1 MVGMGL
7 PAAAT
12 ATDATLMSDL
22 TIRRARQGDL
32 AAIVAL
38 LADDSLGRGREDPSL
53 PLDARY
59 AAAFAAI
66 EADPNQLLAVADR
79 AGQIVACLQV
89 TFIPGLSRR
98 GLWRG
103 QIESVRVASGARGEG
118 LGERMLQWAIG
129 ICRERGCG
137 LVQLTT
143 DKSRSDA
150 RRFYEKLGFTASHE
164 GMKLALIAV

>member
-1 MVGMGL
+1 MND
-7 PAAAT
+7 PT
-12 ATDATLMSDL
+12 F
-22 TIRRARQGDL
+22 RRARQGDL

-38 LADDSLGRGREDPSL
+38 LADDSLGRSREDPSL
-53 PLDARY
+53 PLDPRY
-59 AAAFAAI
+59 TDAFSSI
-66 EADPNQLLAVADR
+66 DADSNQLLAVADR
-79 AGQIVACLQV
+79 DGEILGCLQL
-89 TFIPGLSRR
+89 TFIPGLSRL

-137 LVQLTT
+137 LMQLTT

-150 RRFYEKLGFTASHE
+150 RRFYEKLGFEASHD
-164 GMKLALIAV
+164 GMKLAL

>member
-1 MVGMGL
+1 M
-7 PAAAT
+7 PAATT
-12 ATDATLMSDL
+12 ATDATLMSDV
-22 TIRRARQGDL
+22 TFRRARQDDL

-38 LADDSLGRGREDPSL
+38 LADDSLGRSREDPSL

-59 AAAFAAI
+59 VAAFAAI
-66 EADPNQLLAVADR
+66 EADPNQYLAVADR
-79 AGQIVACLQV
+79 AGQIVACLQL

-98 GLWRG
+98 GLRRG
-103 QIESVRVASGARGEG
+103 QIESVRVSSSARGEG
-118 LGERMLQWAIG
+118 LGERMLQWAVG

-143 DKSRSDA
+143 DKSRSEA

-164 GMKLALIAV
+164 GMKLTL

>member
-1 MVGMGL
+1 
-7 PAAAT
+7 
-12 ATDATLMSDL
+12 MSDL
-22 TIRRARQGDL
+22 IFRRTNRSDL
-32 AAIVAL
+32 PAIVAL
-38 LADDSLGRGREDPSL
+38 LADDSLGRNREDPRL
-53 PLDARY
+53 PLDPRY
-59 AAAFAAI
+59 TDAFSAI
-66 EADPNQLLAVADR
+66 EADPNQLLGVADR
-79 AGQIVACLQV
+79 EGQIVACLQL

-103 QIESVRVASGARGEG
+103 QIESVRVASGTRGEG

-150 RRFYEKLGFTASHE
+150 RRFYEKLGFEASHD
-164 GMKLALIAV
+164 GMKLAL

>member
-1 MVGMGL
+1 
-7 PAAAT
+7 
-12 ATDATLMSDL
+12 MSDL
-22 TIRRARQGDL
+22 VFRRAGQCDL

-38 LADDSLGRGREDPSL
+38 LADDSLGRSREDPRL
-53 PLDARY
+53 PLDPGY
-59 AAAFAAI
+59 AKAFASI
-66 EADPNQLLAVADR
+66 EADPNQYLAVGDR
-79 AGQIVACLQV
+79 AGEIVACLQI

-137 LVQLTT
+137 LLQLTT

-150 RRFYEKLGFTASHE
+150 RRFYEKLGFEASHE
-164 GMKLALIAV
+164 GMKLAL